1 MFAESNLGVLGGTS
15 RSPATVGSN
24 SSSSGGGA
32 LRRPLGTL
40 GSSIG
45 SSLLYGTAAEEK
57 IVLDIGTHT
66 LRVGYSGDARPLY
79 KTSLY
84 SVFSHGDNNA
94 GRLVG
99 KSSGLFEEGHPNNNE
114 EELLEALLVE
124 QLRNVYRS
132 HLLLDSKSRKV
143 VVAEGALLPVQVKR
157 ALARVLFYNLRVP
170 MVSFYPGSVTSLMTC
185 GKMVGLVVDCGHRST
200 AVMPVYDCRPL
211 VSCMVSTPMG
221 GNALFRNL
229 KQLVLRFGKFV
240 PFGGGQTK
248 KDGDVKECAVDELA
262 LSDDTVRFL
271 MTKLIYAS
279 PIAIPKSFGRPPPGL
294 SVGIA
299 EGDLVEWFESSITA
313 SNEVTKLTVDCPKNG
328 RGSLMFP
335 TWIRERAAEILFS
348 GDMSEDHQG
357 IVQSIV
363 QSIAKSPVDTR
374 RELVKNILVV
384 GGVADMLNFKVRL
397 LHDLISTLRDDK
409 RWSALAGEA
418 ALANEDPVVGL
429 SANGEAFLASDR
441 CWTGASLAVAARIGG
456 MDVKAEEFD
465 DVSIIDWTNQ

>member
-1 MFAESNLGVLGGTS
+1 MFAESNLGVLGGNS
-15 RSPATVGSN
+15 RSPTTVGSN
-24 SSSSGGGA
+24 SSGGA

-45 SSLLYGTAAEEK
+45 SSLLYGTTAEEK

-79 KTSLY
+79 KTNLY
-84 SVFSHGDNNA
+84 SIFSHSDNNT

-99 KSSGLFEEGHPNNNE
+99 KSSGLFEEGHLIN

-124 QLRNVYRS
+124 QLRNIYRN

-229 KQLVLRFGKFV
+229 KQLILRFGRFM
-240 PFGGGQTK
+240 PFGGSQTK
-248 KDGDVKECAVDELA
+248 KDSDLKECAVDEQA

-279 PIAIPKSFGRPPPGL
+279 PIAIPKTFGRPPSDL

-418 ALANEDPVVGL
+418 ALANEDPVVGS

-465 DVSIIDWTNQ
+465 DISIIDWTNQ